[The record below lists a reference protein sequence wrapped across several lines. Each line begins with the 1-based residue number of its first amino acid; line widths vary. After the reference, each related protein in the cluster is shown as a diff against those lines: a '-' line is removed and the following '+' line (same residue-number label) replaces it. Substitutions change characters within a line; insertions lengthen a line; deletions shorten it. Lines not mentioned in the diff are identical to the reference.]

1 VSGAPDGTPEDL
13 RRLLDDA
20 GAGISESRK
29 IDHGVQH
36 RVFRGADKVNLN
48 LYDSGKALVQGKE
61 SSLKGLLDGWKQER
75 AATGTS
81 SRSSGG
87 SRGSGGSRSPKS
99 NNSSESPEKNG
110 SKPGD
115 AKDSLTRVNRTGTD
129 EAGKGDYFGPLVVAG
144 ARVRDKGDE
153 RALRGIGV
161 RDSKLLT
168 TGQALEMA
176 EGIREALGPE
186 NVFVICLGPQE
197 FERRRSRAGEN
208 VNRLLG
214 ELNVEILSELGDGVG
229 RFVVDEF
236 AKKARSYIEPSV
248 AAAPAEIELEVRPRA
263 EDDAAVAAA
272 SILARA
278 RYLEEM
284 DRLSEWAGFTLPRGS
299 THVKAAARRL
309 YSARGREGL
318 ERAAKV
324 SFSITAAIGAV

>member
-1 VSGAPDGTPEDL
+1 M
-13 RRLLDDA
+13 
-20 GAGISESRK
+20 
-29 IDHGVQH
+29 DHGVQH
-36 RVFRGADKVNLN
+36 RVVRGPEKVTLN

-61 SSLKGLLDGWKQER
+61 SDLKGLLEGWKQER
-75 AATGTS
+75 RPATAP
-81 SRSSGG
+81 RSSKASNRSSNRAPGKDGATNGG
-87 SRGSGGSRSPKS
+87 AKASAQSPS
-99 NNSSESPEKNG
+99 
-110 SKPGD
+110 
-115 AKDSLTRVNRTGTD
+115 RTGTD

-144 ARVRDKGDE
+144 ARVRDAETD

-168 TGQALEMA
+168 TVQAVELA
-176 EGIREALGPE
+176 ESIEEVLGPE
-186 NVFVICLGPQE
+186 NVRVSCLEPME

-214 ELNVEILSELGDGVG
+214 ELNVEILSDLGDVE

-236 AKKARSYIEPSV
+236 AKKAHSYIEPGTPDGV
-248 AAAPAEIELEVRPRA
+248 ELEVRPRA

-278 RYLEEM
+278 RYLREM
-284 DRLSEWAGFTLPRGS
+284 DQLSRWAGFTLPRGS

-309 YSARGREGL
+309 YAARGREGL

-324 SFSITAAIGAV
+324 SFSITTGIGAA